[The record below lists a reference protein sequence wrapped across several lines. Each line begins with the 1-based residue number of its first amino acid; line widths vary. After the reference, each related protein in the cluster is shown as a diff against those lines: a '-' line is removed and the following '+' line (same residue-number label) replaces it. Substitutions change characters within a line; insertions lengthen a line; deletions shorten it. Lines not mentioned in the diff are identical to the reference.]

1 MDTHHIIL
9 CSHYLCIPTQKNSS
23 SSKNKKGTG
32 LPPGPGGILGAAEGL
47 SYLALLAGLA
57 VLVAQVANYGYIPNA
72 VPMDGGM
79 CS

>member
-1 MDTHHIIL
+1 MFALFVHT
-9 CSHYLCIPTQKNSS
+9 YPKKSS

>member
-1 MDTHHIIL
+1 M
-9 CSHYLCIPTQKNSS
+9 
-23 SSKNKKGTG
+23 
-32 LPPGPGGILGAAEGL
+32 
-47 SYLALLAGLA
+47 ALLAGLA